1 MNIIKSL
8 ILLTFLITI
17 LSQIKAEE
25 PDELDKI
32 LGNDFIV
39 NIESEINTGASV
51 STNGNGSVGVNDSYL
66 SISLSWKDKIRAV
79 VTNKL
84 EHIFNENSVEFN
96 NDFSIQE
103 FIKEAY
109 IEIREIKGI
118 PVAVIVGKQPIPFG
132 QNIQAMPIFKN
143 NPLSNLQEID
153 EVYGLTVELTEGLFG
168 LFDQL
173 EVSAFETENGD
184 LELGK
189 IDGLSVRL
197 SKTLTENWL
206 LTISHARLGN
216 SHLNAE
222 TESRTSVGII
232 GESDSGDLVGWFE
245 GVYFSNNPEYPN
257 SSFAFTGGVMYR
269 VHRTTDIVVE
279 YSYVQKAIHD
289 LGVGIKTYL
298 TKNLTLGGEVRLRHH
313 MSKDDT
319 EIIFGINLTY
329 IFSLSGDTYHEEYL
343 FGEKKENDDGLD
355 EDE

>member
-1 MNIIKSL
+1 LSIIKSL
-8 ILLTFLITI
+8 ILLTFLITN
-17 LSQIKAEE
+17 LPQVKAQEK
-25 PDELDKI
+25 DELDDI
-32 LGNDFIV
+32 LGKDFIV
-39 NIESEINTGASV
+39 NIEAEINSGASV
-51 STNGNGSVGVNDSYL
+51 STNGNNSVGVNDSFL
-66 SISLSWKDKIRAV
+66 SMSVTWKDKIRAV

-84 EHIFNENSVEFN
+84 EHIFKQNSVEFN

-109 IEIREIKGI
+109 IEIRDIKGI

-132 QNIQAMPIFKN
+132 QNIQAMPIFNN
-143 NPLSNLQEID
+143 NPLSRLQEID

-173 EVSAFETENGD
+173 EVSAFETNNGD

-206 LTISHARLGN
+206 LTVSHASLGN
-216 SHLNAE
+216 SHLD
-222 TESRTSVGII
+222 TGKESRTSVGII

-257 SSFAFTGGVMYR
+257 SSFALTGGVMYR
-269 VHRTTDIVVE
+269 IHRTTDIVVE

-289 LGVGIKTYL
+289 LGIGIKTYL
-298 TKNLTLGGEVRLRHH
+298 TKNLTLGSEVRLRHH
-313 MSKDDT
+313 VSQDDT
-319 EIIFGINLTY
+319 EVVFGINLTY
-329 IFSLSGDTYHEEYL
+329 IFSSSGDTYHEDYL
-343 FGEKKENDDGLD
+343 FGEKKEDDELD
-355 EDE
+355 QL